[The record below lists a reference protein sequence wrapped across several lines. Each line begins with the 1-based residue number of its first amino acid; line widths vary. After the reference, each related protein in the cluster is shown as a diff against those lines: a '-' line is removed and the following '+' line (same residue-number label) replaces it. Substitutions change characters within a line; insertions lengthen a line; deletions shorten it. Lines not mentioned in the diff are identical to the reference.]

1 MNDSVPRSLAVAGQP
16 TYSTRRRKQGY
27 GHRAE
32 AGYLQIKG
40 DKIYKDDGYGNK
52 TLVGKVK
59 KEKE

>member
-1 MNDSVPRSLAVAGQP
+1 MYRYD
-16 TYSTRRRKQGY
+16 GY
-27 GHRAE
+27 GNRAE

-59 KEKE
+59 KEKK

>member
-1 MNDSVPRSLAVAGQP
+1 VSPAMRRAESMSLPIIVH
-16 TYSTRRRKQGY
+16 YRYDGY
-27 GHRAE
+27 GNRAE

-59 KEKE
+59 KEKK